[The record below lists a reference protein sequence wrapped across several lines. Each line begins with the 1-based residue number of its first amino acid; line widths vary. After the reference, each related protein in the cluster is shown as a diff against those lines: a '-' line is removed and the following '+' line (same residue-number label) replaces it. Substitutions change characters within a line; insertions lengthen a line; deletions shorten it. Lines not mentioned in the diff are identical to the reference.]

1 MTRVEYLKQGRG
13 ENEQVAA
20 SCSALSSGPALQ
32 EPDECIKP
40 HMGCLAQ
47 GPGCSQSHN
56 TGAGDVQSQSQLFCC
71 TFLLLLV
78 CTTNAG
84 TAIIAAQLVLEKT
97 VCAHAYGSMSCGHV
111 CVCTCVCA
119 CNSSF
124 LCDTPKIMYELPLL
138 LYTKKLIKKIACK
151 AESVLFISC

>member
-1 MTRVEYLKQGRG
+1 MHR
-13 ENEQVAA
+13 
-20 SCSALSSGPALQ
+20 ALMGHLTQ
-32 EPDECIKP
+32 E
-40 HMGCLAQ
+40 
-47 GPGCSQSHN
+47 PGCSQSRN
-56 TGAGDVQSQSQLFCC
+56 AGTGDVQSQSQLFCC

-78 CTTNAG
+78 STTNAG
-84 TAIIAAQLVLEKT
+84 TATIAAQLVPEQT
-97 VCAHAYGSMSCGHV
+97 ECTHAHGSLSCRHV

-151 AESVLFISC
+151 AESILFISC